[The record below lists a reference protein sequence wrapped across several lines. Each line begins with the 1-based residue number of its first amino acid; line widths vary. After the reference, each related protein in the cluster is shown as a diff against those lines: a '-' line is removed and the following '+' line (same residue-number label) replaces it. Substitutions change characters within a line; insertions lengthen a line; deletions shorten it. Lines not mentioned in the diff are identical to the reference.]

1 MSLMGSCFPNEM
13 GEMGLS
19 GKAMVGLRLLFR
31 RPSLYLK
38 NIVPAML
45 AFGYS
50 RAKYYGW

>member
-1 MSLMGSCFPNEM
+1 MGIT
-13 GEMGLS
+13 

-31 RPSLYLK
+31 RSDLYLK

-45 AFGYS
+45 AFSYS